1 MTVAGQLT
9 WTDKACPCDIGL
21 PLQEVR
27 EVARSGSVAAAAAG
41 SDTCVLCGG
50 GEDADRDTLWVE
62 CGSCTRWY
70 HGSCAGATQEDL
82 DALGDAEWECPEC
95 QISR

>member
-1 MTVAGQLT
+1 M
-9 WTDKACPCDIGL
+9 
-21 PLQEVR
+21 
-27 EVARSGSVAAAAAG
+27 ARSGSAAAATAG
-41 SDTCVLCGG
+41 SDTCALCGG

-62 CGSCTRWY
+62 CGSCARWY